1 MFGLYLGLSRGRF
14 SGNWFRR
21 CVCGIAHRCF
31 VSMRRTTDIA
41 PSACDM
47 VDLRTRSHFV
57 FLLTFE
63 YIWCKFH
70 DSFQIPFDPHRPM
83 IFWEVHHAR
92 KHLLCH
98 NKRFDIFQHIGS
110 QFTMYGLAELVLC
123 HAMAH
128 QAPGYHQIH
137 STWRG
142 GLRARDCWKGMPR
155 PLDDQYQLYITF
167 IWGFQSQ
174 GYRGIVQVITVH
186 DLVLKPMVTCRSPMT

>member
-1 MFGLYLGLSRGRF
+1 
-14 SGNWFRR
+14 
-21 CVCGIAHRCF
+21 
-31 VSMRRTTDIA
+31 MRRTTDIA

-98 NKRFDIFQHIGS
+98 NKRFDIFSAYLIPIYHVWAGWVGAMS
-110 QFTMYGLAELVLC
+110 CYGPPSPRISSDPFDMKRRLAGTWLLKR
-123 HAMAH
+123 HAKTVGWPIPTIYNVHMRFPI
-128 QAPGYHQIH
+128 PGIPRNRPSHH
-137 STWRG
+137 SPWLSIETHG
-142 GLRARDCWKGMPR
+142 DLRIP
-155 PLDDQYQLYITF
+155 
-167 IWGFQSQ
+167 
-174 GYRGIVQVITVH
+174 H
-186 DLVLKPMVTCRSPMT
+186 DLRDPRIQQCIGTFAQ